1 MNELIKTNTLL
12 NLTEGGGEVRLLTTA
27 KSTKGERHLVQD

>member
-12 NLTEGGGEVRLLTTA
+12 NLAGGGTSITTR
-27 KSTKGERHLVQD
+27 KITQKGEIMA

>member
-12 NLTEGGGEVRLLTTA
+12 NLAGGGGEARLLTTA
-27 KSTKGERHLVQD
+27 KSTKGEIMA